1 MAKRTKSGLKR
12 KRQAVRRTAR
22 NQAVQSRV
30 KTLVKQARETGAP
43 GSEALRAAIQALDA
57 AARKGILHP
66 NAAARKKS
74 RLMRR
79 VTAQGLRREPTRPAA
94 SA

>member
-22 NQAVQSRV
+22 NRAVQSMI
-30 KTLVKQARETGAP
+30 KTLVKKVRQVAAP
-43 GSEALRAAIQALDA
+43 AAQDIHAVIRALDA
-57 AARKGILHP
+57 AARKRIVHP

-79 VTAQGLRREPTRPAA
+79 LARTGTA
-94 SA
+94 SS

>member
-22 NQAVQSRV
+22 NRAVQSMI
-30 KTLVKQARETGAP
+30 KTLVKKVRQVAAP
-43 GSEALRAAIQALDA
+43 AAQDIRAVIRALDA
-57 AARKGILHP
+57 AARKRIVHP

-79 VTAQGLRREPTRPAA
+79 LARSGTASTAGTDGR
-94 SA
+94 